1 MKNLKISD
9 ENYEKM
15 KQFLVDP
22 FDDTPDTII
31 RRLKDIND
39 KAKKR
44 WVAFDESSDDK
55 PLPHKD
61 EMLL

>member
-15 KQFLVDP
+15 KQFLIDP

-31 RRLKDIND
+31 RRLININN
-39 KAKKR
+39 KAKNQ
-44 WVAFDESSDDK
+44 WVAFDNSLNDG
-55 PLPHKD
+55 P
-61 EMLL
+61 